1 MIGAHQ
7 QERGPPQPPT
17 PPYSLDV
24 PYRANLA
31 ATESPRLR
39 QVSKEQRI
47 TVRNDVGAVKITRL
61 PLRPRPGGRH
71 RVSPAPLKCRGFM
84 ICDRAGRELLPRTS
98 RDCRRQIVSPPTWSA
113 LLIED
118 RRRNRPVERSAP
130 ERRSAI
136 ESTCRLQSRRYL
148 TERPRAISGLRHS
161 SWDSAQRPQ
170 EGRLAERQVSFGSNL
185 RCPHDRV
192 RNGQVRFVW
201 RAARK

>member
-1 MIGAHQ
+1 M
-7 QERGPPQPPT
+7 
-17 PPYSLDV
+17 
-24 PYRANLA
+24 
-31 ATESPRLR
+31 
-39 QVSKEQRI
+39 
-47 TVRNDVGAVKITRL
+47 RNDVGAVKITRL

-84 ICDRAGRELLPRTS
+84 IGDRAGRELLPRTS

-161 SWDSAQRPQ
+161 SGTLPSARRRV
-170 EGRLAERQVSFGSNL
+170 GLRNA
-185 RCPHDRV
+185 RCPLGPTFAVHMIAYGTVRSALSGEQRESDLHKSDAGMKSRKRCAAGHYADRDQQ
-192 RNGQVRFVW
+192 RVRFVLV
-201 RAARK
+201 A